1 MKTQAYKGYL
11 INIITLTGEVFVEK
25 EGCLICRLNSME
37 DAKRQIDELAS
48 S

>member
-25 EGCLICRLNSME
+25 EGHLICRPNSVE
-37 DAKRQIDELAS
+37 DAKRQIDELVS
-48 S
+48 

>member
-25 EGCLICRLNSME
+25 EGCLICRPNSVE
-37 DAKRQIDELAS
+37 DAKRQIDELVS
-48 S
+48 